1 MNGGR
6 ILHITDIEI
15 GERNAARKILSFI
28 ELVCF
33 SKEYEE
39 FRINKGTNGQRD
51 LIIKTIKETFLV

>member
-1 MNGGR
+1 M
-6 ILHITDIEI
+6 TDMEI

-39 FRINKGTNGQRD
+39 FRINKGSNGQRD
-51 LIIKTIKETFLV
+51 LIMKTIKETFLE